1 MKDLEIKISVL
12 YNLVFASNTILSFF
26 FFFFLNIGLYFLIP
40 GVIVQI
46 LNFIAEVI
54 VPIGIPSK
62 EAIEEIEIHSVTAE
76 TKIRTR

>member
-12 YNLVFASNTILSFF
+12 YNLVFANNTILSFF

>member
-1 MKDLEIKISVL
+1 MKYLEIKISVL
-12 YNLVFASNTILSFF
+12 YNLVFANNTILSFF

-40 GVIVQI
+40 AIIVQI

-62 EAIEEIEIHSVTAE
+62 EAIEEIEIRSVTAE

>member
-1 MKDLEIKISVL
+1 MKDLGIKISVL
-12 YNLVFASNTILSFF
+12 YNLDFANNTILSFF

>member
-12 YNLVFASNTILSFF
+12 YNLVFVNNTILSFF

-40 GVIVQI
+40 AVIVQI

-76 TKIRTR
+76 TKVRTR